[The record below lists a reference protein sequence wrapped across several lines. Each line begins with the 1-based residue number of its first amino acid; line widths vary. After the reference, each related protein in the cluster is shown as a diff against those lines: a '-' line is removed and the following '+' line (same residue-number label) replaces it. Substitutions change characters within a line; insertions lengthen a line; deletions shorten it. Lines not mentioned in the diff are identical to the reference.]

1 MTAAKKIFENLA
13 FTHKVHEKQAEL
25 MSLGSQIL
33 RILILTS
40 LLFSLW
46 VQLVQLIPNFST
58 GSLTTLG
65 IISTIV
71 GIGLAFYQ
79 LNFNYDKLLD
89 SHREAAK
96 DLLEVKNKM
105 IVAMDNG
112 MTKAEL
118 NAFVDEL
125 NPIYRRA
132 PQTGWLANILASIG
146 SPKKPKKKT

>member
-1 MTAAKKIFENLA
+1 MTAVKKIYDNLA
-13 FTHKVHEKQAEL
+13 FTHKVHEKQAEI
-25 MSLGSQIL
+25 MSLGSQVL
-33 RILILTS
+33 RMLILAS

-46 VQLVQLIPNFST
+46 VQLVQLIPDYDA
-58 GSLTTLG
+58 GSLINLG

-112 MTKAEL
+112 MTQVEL
-118 NAFVDEL
+118 DAFVDQL

-132 PQTGWLANILASIG
+132 PQTGWLANIMATLG
-146 SPKKPKKKT
+146 TPKKSKKKA